1 MALSYGHGSVA
12 SHCTYPTVGTYAFLR
27 EEGSSPGI
35 WRLRAG
41 QWWRYNHHS
50 YHHYSIITNALT
62 LPLDCDCHLLQS
74 LSVSSPSHT
83 EHLQFCHS
91 TRTHFLLSVTLTL
104 ATFLPLSASDL
115 LRAGVAPNFYQAQRH
130 VAAPYPQPHPWF
142 RGST

>member
-91 TRTHFLLSVTLTL
+91 TMTHFLLSVTLTL
-104 ATFLPLSASDL
+104 ATFLPLSALVLPEWGNLTQGGAFDL
-115 LRAGVAPNFYQAQRH
+115 NLGQKPITFLW
-130 VAAPYPQPHPWF
+130 PHYF
-142 RGST
+142 I